1 MWLSPCPR
9 CVLSLG
15 VPGNFL
21 SLQQYRW
28 KVKQNKHPAFN
39 SHRSVLG
46 SYEEQPSKCLHVL
59 CTCCWYW
66 SWNKTSKIPIQL
78 AEKKETEKC
87 NYLHHNF
94 LSHIWVISVL
104 ENNSLDWVFIP
115 TDIAGE
121 MFEENELWMLQQWFV
136 ITFICSK
143 SYFFCDATDAYAVS
157 SFCLGQFSLNNCQL
171 HSLLGCS
178 FVFLYFANELWWLDL
193 VKSFLQS

>member
-1 MWLSPCPR
+1 MKNNPAS
-9 CVLSLG
+9 VYMYFAHAVDTDLG
-15 VPGNFL
+15 TKPQKFL
-21 SLQQYRW
+21 
-28 KVKQNKHPAFN
+28 F
-39 SHRSVLG
+39 
-46 SYEEQPSKCLHVL
+46 
-59 CTCCWYW
+59 
-66 SWNKTSKIPIQL
+66 SWQ
-78 AEKKETEKC
+78 KKKRQKNVIIYITI
-87 NYLHHNF
+87 F

-115 TDIAGE
+115 TDIAGG